1 MPAIESCVV
10 RWSRINLVHNRIIAM
25 KAIHL
30 LSGLLGT
37 GLLVACSSVPY
48 AQRQAQRQAEYA
60 AAAGAPVRSF
70 HFFSPLYSW
79 EALSDQQLAVY
90 VRPNQAWLLDLDNC
104 PNLTFANVIGLTSS
118 FHDVSV
124 RFDHVLTGR
133 NYFPCTITQI
143 RPIDVARLRNAQKA
157 QREIDEKPRES
168 AGGQ

>member
-1 MPAIESCVV
+1 
-10 RWSRINLVHNRIIAM
+10 M
-25 KAIHL
+25 KSIHL
-30 LSGLLGT
+30 LTGLLGT

-118 FHDVSV
+118 FHDVSA

-143 RPIDVARLRNAQKA
+143 RPIDVAHLRNAQKA
-157 QREIDEKPRES
+157 QRKIDEKPRET
-168 AGGQ
+168 ATGGQ